1 MKVEEMKID
10 DIVPYKNNPR
20 EIPMESVQKVMK

>member
-1 MKVEEMKID
+1 MKKLQIEYVKIE

-20 EIPMESVQKVMK
+20 KSPKETFK